1 VIVSLLNTYL
11 LPYLFS
17 APFAWLLLWWATW
30 NGRAKVS
37 RLLRWRGNLPQNPP
51 HVTILVPAKDEAAG
65 IRQCLDAVLA
75 QDYPSFDVIV
85 VNDRSTDETGAI
97 LDAYAARDP
106 RLRVIHIRQGGL
118 PTGWLGKCNALH
130 VGTRQAKGEWL
141 FFVDSDVTVAPN
153 ALTQALSLCV
163 ERKYDAL
170 SILTRLECHSFLERL
185 MLPPLAAAWT
195 VMHSI
200 SLTNEDSSRDRAEAN
215 GQFFL
220 IRREAYELVKGHE
233 AVKDQIT
240 EDVELARLLKGN
252 EFRVRLMMAP
262 HLASTR
268 MHSNLHQ
275 MFNGWARIYSG
286 TARRKPWRILCAMWF
301 ILTGVLT
308 LYPAAAYG
316 LITLDWPWLVL
327 AGAHFVLMTSWLMYV
342 YSWSGNPMR
351 NALLAPIS
359 GSMIFAILVYAL
371 RKCQTG
377 RITWRDTVFS
387 APSSN
392 PQRQ

>member
-1 VIVSLLNTYL
+1 VSLLNTYL

-17 APFAWLLLWWATW
+17 GPFAWLILWWATS
-30 NGRAKVS
+30 NGRAKVA
-37 RLLRWRGNLPQNPP
+37 RLLKWRGTVPDHPP
-51 HVTILVPAKDEAAG
+51 HVTILIPAKDEAPG

-75 QDYPSFDVIV
+75 QDWPRFDVV
-85 VNDRSTDETGAI
+85 VVDDRSTDQTGAI
-97 LDAYAARDP
+97 LDEIAARDP
-106 RLRVIHIRQGGL
+106 RVRVMHIRHGGL

-130 VGTRQAKGEWL
+130 VGTRQARGEWL
-141 FFVDSDVTVAPN
+141 FFVDSDVTLAPN
-153 ALTQALSLCV
+153 ALTQALSLCIS
-163 ERKYDAL
+163 RKYDAL
-170 SILTRLECHSFLERL
+170 SILTRLECHRFLERL

-200 SLTNEDSSRDRAEAN
+200 SLTNEDSSPDRAEAN

-220 IRREAYELVKGHE
+220 IRREAYESVKGHE

-240 EDVELARLLKGN
+240 EDVELARLLKAN

-262 HLASTR
+262 HLAATR
-268 MHSNLHQ
+268 MHSNLRQ

-301 ILTGVLT
+301 ILTAVFT
-308 LYPAAAYG
+308 FYPALVYALA
-316 LITLDWPWLVL
+316 TLDGLWLAA
-327 AGAHFVLMTSWLMYV
+327 AGAHFFLMTAWLMYV
-342 YSWSGNPMR
+342 YRWSGNPMR
-351 NALLAPIS
+351 HALLAAIS
-359 GSMIFAILVYAL
+359 GAIIFAILVYSL

-387 APSSN
+387 AP
-392 PQRQ
+392 PGAQRQ